1 MATPHNDYFSVHFL
15 LSFPV
20 TGLHQVVIETFVV
33 DDSGAR
39 WNTGPHASLLV
50 KSFDE
55 ALQRQQQ
62 LQYANQP
69 RPTQPPPPPR
79 SQHPAKTH

>member
-1 MATPHNDYFSVHFL
+1 MATPHNDYFSVQLL